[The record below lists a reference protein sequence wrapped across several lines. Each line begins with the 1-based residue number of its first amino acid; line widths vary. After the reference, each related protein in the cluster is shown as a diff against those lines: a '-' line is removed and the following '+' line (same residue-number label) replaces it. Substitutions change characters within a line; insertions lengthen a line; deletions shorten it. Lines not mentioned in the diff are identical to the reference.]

1 VHGAEA
7 SASTLRYAMLLNSV
21 NDVCADLSRDAN
33 KSKQFIEEVHKL
45 HKRLMEEDKGEQQTD
60 DNTVTLKDPPIIRK
74 GSAQLK
80 NPMKEGLLP
89 EVSNVNIWL
98 NGDGSVSEPVEQIS
112 SEMKSAKK
120 RKQLK
125 EGSIW
130 FERSSSVYFNISQQR
145 KPTEASIRKELQ
157 EEKEITTSD
166 IVHSVR
172 IFHISALPC
181 S

>member
-112 SEMKSAKK
+112 SKMKSAKK

-125 EGSIW
+125 EG
-130 FERSSSVYFNISQQR
+130 
-145 KPTEASIRKELQ
+145 EASGLKDPPVSTSISVNKGNRLKPQ
-157 EEKEITTSD
+157 SEKKSKKKKK
-166 IVHSVR
+166 
-172 IFHISALPC
+172 
-181 S
+181 